1 MRLSTAQIHQQGLQG
16 LLHQQQAIAKV
27 QQQMTTGSKL
37 VTAAD
42 DPAAFSNAQR
52 LDHTLS
58 SLEQFGKNSG
68 HLERR
73 LGMQDNALS
82 DAGDRLVRA
91 RELVIR
97 ANTPTL
103 SNDDRRLIAIEMRQL
118 RAELVA
124 IGNRDDGA
132 GRALFAG
139 TRDGVVPFADNAGS
153 VTYSG
158 DSGRNDVD
166 VAPDLVVADTDPG
179 NALFLRIPVGDGI
192 VRGSAGSTNAGS
204 GVLAS
209 ASVTDHG
216 AWNGAGMTV
225 EFVDGAAYRVLDGGG
240 NEIATGTWQAG
251 ETITAGG
258 VQMQLSGAP
267 AAGDRFTVERA
278 GERDIFATLG
288 ALADAM
294 EMTGTSPADSARR
307 TNALTAGLGDL
318 ATAQEHLLAARA
330 STGTRLAALDHAAES
345 RSATS
350 LALETTLS
358 DLRDTDYAEAA
369 TRLAIH
375 MTALQAAQQVTVR
388 IQGLSLFNQL

>member
-1 MRLSTAQIHQQGLQG
+1 MRLSTAQIHDQGLQG
-16 LLHQQQAIAKV
+16 LLQRQQAISKT

-52 LDHTLS
+52 LDHAVAQ
-58 SLEQFGKNSG
+58 LEQFGRNSG

-73 LGMQDNALS
+73 LGLQENALS
-82 DAGDRLVRA
+82 DAGDHLIRA

-103 SNDDRRLIAIEMRQL
+103 SNEDRRVIAVEMRQL
-118 RAELVA
+118 RAELIS
-124 IGNRDDGA
+124 IGNRGDGA

-139 TRDGVVPFADNAGS
+139 TRDGVVPFADNGGTIS
-153 VTYSG
+153 YTG
-158 DSGRNDVD
+158 DNGRNDVD
-166 VAPDLVVADTDPG
+166 VAPDLAVADTDPG
-179 NALFLRIPVGDGI
+179 SALFLRVPVGDGI
-192 VRGSAGSTNAGS
+192 VRGSAGVANNGT

-216 AWNGAGMTV
+216 SWNGAGITV
-225 EFVDGAAYRVLDGGG
+225 EFTDATSYRVLDAGGTEIG
-240 NEIATGTWQAG
+240 NGAWQAG
-251 ETITAGG
+251 QTIAAGG

-267 AAGDRFTVERA
+267 VAGDRFTVERA

-294 EMTGTSPADSARR
+294 EVPGDAPADNARR

-330 STGTRLAALDHAAES
+330 STGARMSTLDHAAES
-345 RSATS
+345 RSATA
-350 LALETTLS
+350 LALESTLS

-369 TRLAIH
+369 GRFAMQ
-375 MTALQAAQQVTVR
+375 MTALQAAQQVAVR
-388 IQGLSLFNQL
+388 IQGMSLFNLL

>member
-16 LLHQQQAIAKV
+16 LLQQQQAIARA

-37 VTAAD
+37 ITAAD

-52 LDHTLS
+52 LDHAVS
-58 SLEQFGKNSG
+58 SLEQLGKNSG

-73 LGMQDNALS
+73 LGLQENALS
-82 DAGDRLVRA
+82 DASDRLARA
-91 RELVIR
+91 RDLVIR

-103 SNDDRRLIAIEMRQL
+103 SNEDRKLIAIEMRQL
-118 RAELVA
+118 RAELVS

-153 VTYSG
+153 VTYAG

-166 VAPDLVVADTDPG
+166 VAPDLAVADTDPG
-179 NALFLRIPVGDGI
+179 SALFLRIPLGDGI
-192 VRGSAGSTNAGS
+192 VRGSAGSANTGS

-209 ASVTDHG
+209 ASVTDHA
-216 AWNGAGMTV
+216 AWIGAGVTV
-225 EFVDGAAYRVLDGGG
+225 EFLDGAEYRVLDAGGA
-240 NEIATGTWQAG
+240 EIGTGTWQAG
-251 ETITAGG
+251 QTISAGG
-258 VQMQLSGAP
+258 VQMQLNGAP
-267 AAGDRFTVERA
+267 AAGDRFSIERA

-294 EMTGTSPADSARR
+294 ETSGTSPADNARR
-307 TNALTAGLGDL
+307 TNALTSGLGDL

-330 STGTRLAALDHAAES
+330 STGTRLASLTHAAES
-345 RSATS
+345 RGATS

-388 IQGLSLFNQL
+388 MHGLSLFNQM

>member
-16 LLHQQQAIAKV
+16 LLQQQQAIARA

-37 VTAAD
+37 ITAAD

-52 LDHTLS
+52 LDHAVS
-58 SLEQFGKNSG
+58 SLEQLGKNSG

-73 LGMQDNALS
+73 LGLQENALS
-82 DAGDRLVRA
+82 DASDRLARA
-91 RELVIR
+91 RDLVIR

-103 SNDDRRLIAIEMRQL
+103 SNEDRKLIAIEMRQL
-118 RAELVA
+118 RAELVS

-153 VTYSG
+153 VTYAG

-166 VAPDLVVADTDPG
+166 VAPDLAVADTDPG
-179 NALFLRIPVGDGI
+179 SALFLRIPLGDGI
-192 VRGSAGSTNAGS
+192 VRGSAGSANTGS

-209 ASVTDHG
+209 ASVTDHA
-216 AWNGAGMTV
+216 AWNGAGVTV
-225 EFVDGAAYRVLDGGG
+225 EFLDGAEYRVLDAGGA
-240 NEIATGTWQAG
+240 EIGTGTWQAG
-251 ETITAGG
+251 QTISAGG
-258 VQMQLSGAP
+258 VQMQLNGAP
-267 AAGDRFTVERA
+267 AAGDRFSIERA

-294 EMTGTSPADSARR
+294 ETSGTSPADNARR
-307 TNALTAGLGDL
+307 TNALTSGLGDL

-330 STGTRLAALDHAAES
+330 STGTRLASLTHAAES
-345 RSATS
+345 RGATS

-388 IQGLSLFNQL
+388 MHGLSLFNQM